1 MQGGLF
7 RLIAVSNEAAKQVD
21 DKIGR
26 TPMAII
32 HIARSQAAS
41 EQFSLIIHRAELM
54 GKLSGEMDL
63 DILGIIRDDR
73 SDSVT
78 DESE

>member
-1 MQGGLF
+1 MAVEVHQHGYEHLRDEF
-7 RLIAVSNEAAKQVD
+7 HKPLI
-21 DKIGR
+21 
-26 TPMAII
+26 
-32 HIARSQAAS
+32 
-41 EQFSLIIHRAELM
+41 AELM